1 MTSPPSDQPTD
12 PRIDDEHRPWQTSAV
27 ARAAVVVLAVW
38 FGLQLLWS
46 ISSLVFLVFLST
58 LFGLAVGR
66 GVDFLQ
72 RFRIRRGIGSA
83 LIVFGTIGLIG
94 GGLALSAPT
103 LIEQGQQLKRE
114 FPDAIDKVQN
124 WLDSKQRTGAMGALI
139 KAAAKPEAPGTTGAP
154 TTGAPTTAAA
164 AKPPAAMRPSDAL
177 KQRLAESITKAG
189 GYLFSFVSSTLGAL
203 AAFVL
208 VVFLAI
214 YIGAEPNVYRGWM
227 LAAVPA
233 GSRATVRLVLGE
245 MATVL
250 RKWLVTQLI
259 AMLVIGSVSTVVLLI
274 LGVKAPFALGF
285 IAGLMEFIPTIGP
298 VLAAVPAV
306 LMGFIDSPEK
316 AFVVVVAYWGIQFV
330 ENNLL
335 IPFLMRG
342 EMDLPPAIT
351 LVAQATMTLV
361 FGFIGLMVAVPLTAA
376 VLVPLRMIAVRE
388 NAREKELKREARRD
402 REAMA
407 QNARVTTEFAVRAA
421 DLGPNHGDVSEEDG

>member
-1 MTSPPSDQPTD
+1 
-12 PRIDDEHRPWQTSAV
+12 
-27 ARAAVVVLAVW
+27 L
-38 FGLQLLWS
+38 
-46 ISSLVFLVFLST
+46 
-58 LFGLAVGR
+58 
-66 GVDFLQ
+66 
-72 RFRIRRGIGSA
+72 
-83 LIVFGTIGLIG
+83 
-94 GGLALSAPT
+94 
-103 LIEQGQQLKRE
+103 
-114 FPDAIDKVQN
+114 IDKVQN

-154 TTGAPTTAAA
+154 TTAAPTTGAPTTAAA

-177 KQRLAESITKAG
+177 EQRLAESITKAG

-306 LMGFIDSPEK
+306 LMGFIDSPDK

-342 EMDLPPAIT
+342 GSAAGDHP
-351 LVAQATMTLV
+351 VAQATMTLV
-361 FGFIGLMVAVPLTAA
+361 FGFIGLMVAVLLTAA
-376 VLVPLRMIAVRE
+376 VLKLLRMIAVRE
-388 NAREKELKREARRD
+388 NARRRSEARGAPH

-407 QNARVTTEFAVRAA
+407 EKCARH
-421 DLGPNHGDVSEEDG
+421 D